1 MGDPPVPGWGQLG
14 DYGRMSSIAP
24 FSAVY
29 VVAPDVPPGLTLN
42 EYRRRR
48 PRRRR
53 RGLGLLSGVGRRP
66 PATA

>member
-1 MGDPPVPGWGQLG
+1 
-14 DYGRMSSIAP
+14 MSSIAP
-24 FSAVY
+24 SSTVY

-48 PRRRR
+48 PRRRK
-53 RGLGLLSGVGRRP
+53 RGLGLLAGLGRRP